1 MDDARTVLA
10 AWLDE
15 TNPNRRGKQGRLLQG
30 TSPERYGEH
39 VKDWIAFIEDTVRIG
54 AWRAQPSHVVTW
66 LDMKGGSART
76 RALRVSAVGSFYAY
90 AERLGCVQATP
101 VHPKMG
107 TGAWNAPKTERLAP
121 GQMELIRW
129 GADQLQHDTAV
140 RDRLLVYL
148 LLVGLR
154 SRQLVE
160 LTVQDLVFEQHRMT
174 ADVWQKGGGTRR
186 LAFPVEIRQAVK
198 AYLDVDA
205 DGNPLHRTC
214 QPPHSHKDRGPLL
227 VSYRGHP
234 LDANTTP
241 RAVLQLAVA
250 AALACPDPDAP
261 ELPARVKPDMVALS
275 PSPFGELENA

>member
-1 MDDARTVLA
+1 MDARTVVA
-10 AWLDE
+10 TWLDE
-15 TNPNRRGKQGRLLQG
+15 NNPDRRGKQGRLLQG
-30 TSPERYGEH
+30 TSPERYKEH
-39 VKDWIAFIEDTVRIG
+39 VRDWLDFIEDTVRIG

-76 RALRVSAVGSFYAY
+76 RALRVSALGAFYAY
-90 AERLGCVQATP
+90 AHRLGCVQATP

-107 TGAWNAPKTERLAP
+107 TGAWNAPKTKRLTS

-129 GADQLQHDTAV
+129 GADQLQGKTAV

-154 SRQLVE
+154 SRQLIE

-186 LAFPVEIRQAVK
+186 LAFPSEIRQAVK
-198 AYLDVDA
+198 TYLDVDA
-205 DGNPLHRTC
+205 DGAPLHRTYR
-214 QPPHSHKDRGPLL
+214 PPHSYEDRGALL
-227 VSYRGHP
+227 VSYWGHP

-241 RAVLQLAVA
+241 RAVLQRAVG
-250 AALACPDPDAP
+250 AALACEDADVP
-261 ELPARVKPDMVALS
+261 ELPARVTPDMVALS